1 MSESDSH
8 GKYPI
13 VPPNEIRCVWMTAGV
28 VSYQLCDRRL
38 ECEQCPLD
46 IALRQQFAHER
57 GLHPKKRS
65 AANDHPMPDL
75 PTGTLY
81 GRKHVWI
88 RAGEPHIV
96 RIGLEPGFAS
106 AIVSPKAIVL
116 PAVGEN
122 VVRNKV
128 CCWIV
133 LEGGTLPVVAP
144 ISGKVRATNAQL
156 AESPH
161 TVCMSP
167 LGSGWLFELT
177 VEAAVVQDSDLLTV
191 GDVAPIFAED
201 ERKFQNLLMAEL
213 SKGGEVVGAR
223 MADGG
228 QALSSLSEILGPT
241 KYFRLVRN
249 VYT

>member
-1 MSESDSH
+1 MSESDSQ

-28 VSYQLCDRRL
+28 VSYQLCDRKL

-46 IALRQQFAHER
+46 IALRQRFANQR
-57 GLHPKKRS
+57 VLHPRKPS
-65 AANDHPMPDL
+65 VANNHGVPDL

-81 GRKHVWI
+81 GRKHVWV
-88 RAGEPHIV
+88 RARGPQTV

-106 AIVSPKAIVL
+106 ALVSPKAIVL
-116 PAVGEN
+116 PAVGEH

-128 CCWIV
+128 CSWV
-133 LEGGTLPVVAP
+133 VMEGGTLPVVAP
-144 ISGKVRATNAQL
+144 ISGIVRATNALL
-156 AESPH
+156 AENPH

-167 LGSGWLFELT
+167 LGSGWLFDLT
-177 VEAAVVQDSDLLTV
+177 VEAAVVQDSDLLSV

-201 ERKFQNLLMAEL
+201 ERKFQSLLMAEL
-213 SKGGEVVGAR
+213 SRGGEVVGPT

-228 QALSSLSEILGPT
+228 QALSGLSAILGPT
-241 KYFRLVRN
+241 KYFRLVRT

>member
-1 MSESDSH
+1 MSESESQ

-28 VSYQLCDRRL
+28 VSYQLCDRKL

-46 IALRQQFAHER
+46 IALRQRFASQR
-57 GLHPKKRS
+57 MPFPRKSS
-65 AANDHPMPDL
+65 ATNDLAIPEI

-81 GRKHVWI
+81 GRKHVWV
-88 RAGEPHIV
+88 RAGDPHTV

-106 AIVSPKAIVL
+106 ALVSPKAVVL
-116 PAVGEN
+116 PAIGET

-128 CCWIV
+128 CSWIV
-133 LEGGTLPVVAP
+133 LEGGTLPIVAP
-144 ISGKVRATNAQL
+144 ISGKVRMTNAKL
-156 AESPH
+156 AENPH

-177 VEAAVVQDSDLLTV
+177 VEAAVLQDSDLMTV
-191 GDVAPIFAED
+191 AEVAPIFAED
-201 ERKFQNLLMAEL
+201 EKKFQNLLMAEL
-213 SKGGEVVGAR
+213 SKGGEVVGPT

-228 QALSSLSEILGPT
+228 QALSGLSEILGPA

-249 VYT
+249 IYS